1 MWNTQ
6 FVQLKQKKGLQ
17 WVYWEGSARGFE
29 NRSKWKNAAMK
40 WHYWFHV
47 FTPDRLQT
55 VGPLKENRRIGWEP
69 NIGPLILV
77 CSSFPHICSPP
88 RQQNCHQGG
97 KSLKSLKRLFNWRIF
112 ILSLTRRLW
121 EWSAPVAPFIS
132 PWSPIE
138 PTNIGQPPNC
148 NEISLW
154 GHFYRECYSLLHC
167 VSVKR
172 RWGPILFENS
182 SDFPCS
188 LCSVLKLRIN
198 FSTIDN
204 FSIVELSLQQRNQKI
219 NVKWV
224 KNIFHWIYVS
234 SN

>member
-1 MWNTQ
+1 MTLLVSLIHAWQAANSGSIKRKSKDWMGTKHWAINPCLL
-6 FVQLKQKKGLQ
+6 QLPTHLLT
-17 WVYWEGSARGFE
+17 
-29 NRSKWKNAAMK
+29 AAS
-40 WHYWFHV
+40 
-47 FTPDRLQT
+47 TEL
-55 VGPLKENRRIGWEP
+55 
-69 NIGPLILV
+69 
-77 CSSFPHICSPP
+77 PP
-88 RQQNCHQGG
+88 GG

-154 GHFYRECYSLLHC
+154 GQFNRECYSLLHC

-182 SDFPCS
+182 SDFSCS

>member
-1 MWNTQ
+1 MTKNVESVT
-6 FVQLKQKKGLQ
+6 KGLQ
-17 WVYWEGSARGFE
+17 WVYWEGIARGFE

-40 WHYWFHV
+40 WHNWFHV

-154 GHFYRECYSLLHC
+154 AIFTGNVILYYTACLSKEDGVQFYL
-167 VSVKR
+167 KIP
-172 RWGPILFENS
+172 PIFLVLFVQFLSCES
-182 SDFPCS
+182 IFPQ
-188 LCSVLKLRIN
+188 
-198 FSTIDN
+198 STT
-204 FSIVELSLQQRNQKI
+204 SR
-219 NVKWV
+219 
-224 KNIFHWIYVS
+224 
-234 SN
+234 